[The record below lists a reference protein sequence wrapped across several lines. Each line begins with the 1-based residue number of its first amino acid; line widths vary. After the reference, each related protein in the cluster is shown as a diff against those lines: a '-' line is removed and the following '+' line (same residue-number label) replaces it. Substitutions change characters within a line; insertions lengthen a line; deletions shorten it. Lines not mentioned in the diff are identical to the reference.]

1 MASGATSTTTSPRL
15 ALLQI
20 LVGAD
25 KEANLKVAEA
35 AIDEAARNKSN
46 IIALPECFNR

>member
-1 MASGATSTTTSPRL
+1 MSTTTTTTTTPRL

-20 LVGAD
+20 LVNSD